1 MIFSG
6 NLRLNLDPFESHTD
20 EELWKILELSHLKNF
35 VSGLEEGLLYPISEE
50 GGNLRYVLASL
61 SRNAHKKNKQSMDI
75 TIRKMIEFID
85 LDQIY

>member
-35 VSGLEEGLLYPISEE
+35 VSGLEEGLLYPITEE
-50 GGNLRYVLASL
+50 GGNLRYVLTSL
-61 SRNAHKKNKQSMDI
+61 SRNAHKKTSSRWSLLRN
-75 TIRKMIEFID
+75 MIEFIE

>member
-50 GGNLRYVLASL
+50 GGNLRYVKPRTSTLRVFCLIVIVFVFFFFSCFEIPL
-61 SRNAHKKNKQSMDI
+61 
-75 TIRKMIEFID
+75 
-85 LDQIY
+85 